1 MHASTGTGGYCDCG
15 DEEAWSSGPACN
27 KHKDGMD
34 VDNSIVSPVH
44 YYCIHSSPVVLHF
57 VF

>member
-15 DEEAWSSGPACN
+15 DEEAWSSEPACN

-34 VDNSIVSPVH
+34 VDESIVCH
-44 YYCIHSSPVVLHF
+44 CTMFLLHF
-57 VF
+57 DF